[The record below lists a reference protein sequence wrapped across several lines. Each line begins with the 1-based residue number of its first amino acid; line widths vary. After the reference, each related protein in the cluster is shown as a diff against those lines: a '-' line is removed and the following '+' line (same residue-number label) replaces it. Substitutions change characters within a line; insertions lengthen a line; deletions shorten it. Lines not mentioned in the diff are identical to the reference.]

1 MGWQSRVYL
10 LPEIDKSGGVCM
22 SPDEFISQVV
32 NHSYANAR
40 GDMRAFKSA
49 FEMQRS
55 NGSR

>member
-1 MGWQSRVYL
+1 
-10 LPEIDKSGGVCM
+10 M

-32 NHSYANAR
+32 NHSYYTVVALLLRNAR
-40 GDMRAFKSA
+40 EDLRAFKSA